1 MDQAGIRRHVV
12 AAMFADETLLE
23 RLVLKGGNAL
33 ELIHR
38 VITRGSTDIDLSIAD
53 EFHDLRD
60 TEQRIFATLRAEFE
74 RAGLLVFDGSFQ
86 VVPPGLGFDPRPW
99 WGGYVVEFKLIER
112 ARADALADN
121 LQKMRIQA
129 TTIDPRQ
136 GRTFRIEISKHEYC
150 AGKVPA
156 QFDGRTIY
164 VYTEEMCAIEK
175 LRAICQQM
183 PTYGRVHPTARARD
197 FYDVYAT
204 VTRRA
209 IDLALPE
216 NIELFRHIFAAK
228 EVPLSLLS
236 GIAETREFHRPDWDA
251 VRAAVAG
258 EVLEFDFYFDFVV
271 EEVSRLETLWVV

>member
-1 MDQAGIRRHVV
+1 
-12 AAMFADETLLE
+12 MFADETLLE

-33 ELIHR
+33 ELVHR
-38 VITRGSTDIDLSIAD
+38 VITRGSTDIDLSMAD
-53 EFHDLRD
+53 EFRDLQD
-60 TEQRIFATLRAEFE
+60 TEQRIFAALRAEFE
-74 RAGLLVFDGSFQ
+74 RADLLIFDESFQ

-112 ARADALADN
+112 TRAATLATD
-121 LQKMRIQA
+121 LQRMRIRA
-129 TTIDPRQ
+129 RTIDTRQ

-156 QFDGRTIY
+156 QFEGRTIY
-164 VYTEEMCAIEK
+164 VYTEEMCVIEK

-183 PTYGRVHPTARARD
+183 PAYGRVHPTARARD
-197 FYDVYAT
+197 FYDIYTT

-216 NIELFRHIFAAK
+216 SLEMFRAIFAAK
-228 EVPLSLLS
+228 EVPLSLLPH
-236 GIAETREFHRPDWDA
+236 IAETREFHRPDWAA
-251 VRAAVAG
+251 VRDAVAG

-271 EEVSRLETLWVV
+271 EEVSRLESLWKM